1 MTCPPASTHC
11 TASTHSTLPELW
23 QPKLSLDMARC
34 ALWLLNQ
41 CDPSVN
47 LPRTFLGGTSTW
59 VRVRM
64 KGRREGQQCEGE
76 EELQVEGQE
85 NQASNSE
92 SWLCHFL
99 TGYFGQVAS
108 AFWASVSLARE
119 WGMVDT
125 IPKGPSGSLSEV
137 LGRTVYLKDC
147 VFKGV
152 CI

>member
-1 MTCPPASTHC
+1 
-11 TASTHSTLPELW
+11 
-23 QPKLSLDMARC
+23 MARC

-47 LPRTFLGGTSTW
+47 LPRTFLGGKSTW

-92 SWLCHFL
+92 S
-99 TGYFGQVAS
+99 
-108 AFWASVSLARE
+108 
-119 WGMVDT
+119 
-125 IPKGPSGSLSEV
+125 
-137 LGRTVYLKDC
+137 
-147 VFKGV
+147 
-152 CI
+152 